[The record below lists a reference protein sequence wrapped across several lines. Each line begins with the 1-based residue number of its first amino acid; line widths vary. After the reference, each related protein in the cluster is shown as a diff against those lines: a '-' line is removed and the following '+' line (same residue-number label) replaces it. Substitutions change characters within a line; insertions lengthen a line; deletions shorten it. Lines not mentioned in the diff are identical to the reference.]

1 MEFEW
6 DENKNQSNYRKHGI
20 LFQEA
25 IEIFNNECFSWIDD
39 RRDYGEIREI
49 TIGEIDN
56 NIVLIVVHTD
66 RLGKRRIISAR
77 KANSRERRKYY
88 EYK

>member
-6 DENKNQSNYRKHGI
+6 DENKNQSNYEKHGI
-20 LFQEA
+20 FFQEA
-25 IEIFNNECFSWIDD
+25 IEIFYNDCFSWIDD
-39 RRDYGEIREI
+39 RKNYEEIREI
-49 TIGEIDN
+49 SIGEIDN
-56 NIVLIVVHTD
+56 NIVLLVVHTD